1 MKTISKIENEI
12 KNLDSIEIENVDVFT
27 NTYLGND
34 GIIPKLYKV
43 IVVTEKGVNSSNCL
57 SKLMELRQKFN
68 KILAD
73 YKSKYN
79 V

>member
-1 MKTISKIENEI
+1 MKTIRKIENEI
-12 KNLDSIEIENVDVFT
+12 KNLDSIKIENVEVFT
-27 NTYLGND
+27 DTYLGND

-43 IVVTEKGVNSSNCL
+43 IIVNERGVNSSNCL

-73 YKSKYN
+73 YRSKYN